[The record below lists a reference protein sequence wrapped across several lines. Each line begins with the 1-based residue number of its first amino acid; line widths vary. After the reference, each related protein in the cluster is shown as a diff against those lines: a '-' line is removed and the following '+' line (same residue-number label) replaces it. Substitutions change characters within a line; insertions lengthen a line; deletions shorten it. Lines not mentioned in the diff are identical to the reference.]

1 MPKLPYNLKYVKGSV
16 HIVASR
22 GYVDYVL
29 HNKIADDI
37 RNWIA
42 GVKVPDEMFFA
53 TINHNPSLNVPGS
66 YKGKYQND
74 MSPECVRACVRVSV
88 CVCVF

>member
-1 MPKLPYNLKYVKGSV
+1 MNGSFNV
-16 HIVASR
+16 SQVI
-22 GYVDYVL
+22 
-29 HNKIADDI
+29 
-37 RNWIA
+37 WA

-74 MSPECVRACVRVSV
+74 MSLTTLYVN
-88 CVCVF
+88 